1 MLFKEPPTEGATTFK
16 LRGKMPPKLYGYPE
30 QFNSTRWIFFLK
42 NNNTQLICFSACTIN
57 WIGGEHICYKMAWNF
72 TAVFAGIIMCVKKGF
87 SDSGASD
94 WQS

>member
-1 MLFKEPPTEGATTFK
+1 MLFKEPPTEGTTTFK
-16 LRGKMPPKLYGYPE
+16 LRSKMPPKLYDYPE
-30 QFNSTRWIFFLK
+30 QFNSTRWIFK
-42 NNNTQLICFSACTIN
+42 KKTQLICFSLYTIN

-72 TAVFAGIIMCVKKGF
+72 TAVFTGVIMCVKKGF